1 LIRAVRIITKS
12 KCMQQKTSVMAE
24 FRRRWLEKEGLDL
37 SNDVL
42 TGWER
47 RNTGAGESRPWVFSL
62 EENVRL
68 YEMVAQDCQ

>member
-1 LIRAVRIITKS
+1 
-12 KCMQQKTSVMAE
+12 
-24 FRRRWLEKEGLDL
+24 
-37 SNDVL
+37 VL

-47 RNTGAGESRPWVFSL
+47 RNTCAGEGRPWVFSL